1 MHKKYISQI
10 APPPPKK
17 NGILDNNYVFR
28 QIFIR
33 KYEQQ
38 PQVVQTH
45 DLLFLKGG
53 GGVNGTI
60 NGQSISHVYRHPL
73 TKSMTLD
80 L

>member
-10 APPPPKK
+10 APPPQKK

-38 PQVVQTH
+38 PKLMVQTH

-53 GGVNGTI
+53 GGG
-60 NGQSISHVYRHPL
+60 
-73 TKSMTLD
+73 
-80 L
+80 

>member
-10 APPPPKK
+10 APPPKK

-38 PQVVQTH
+38 PKLMVQTH

-53 GGVNGTI
+53 GGGKWHNKWTI
-60 NGQSISHVYRHPL
+60 NI
-73 TKSMTLD
+73 TCI
-80 L
+80 

>member
-53 GGVNGTI
+53 GGGGKWHNKWTI
-60 NGQSISHVYRHPL
+60 NI
-73 TKSMTLD
+73 TCI
-80 L
+80 